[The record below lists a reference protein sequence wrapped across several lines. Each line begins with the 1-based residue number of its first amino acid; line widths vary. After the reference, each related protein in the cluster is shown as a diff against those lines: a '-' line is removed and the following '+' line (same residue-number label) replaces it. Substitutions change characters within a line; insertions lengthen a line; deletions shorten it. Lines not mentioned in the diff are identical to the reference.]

1 VAGGDPL
8 LQRPHLAGDRLHEP
22 LLTLGQG
29 RDDGIGQLE
38 GRAGVQP
45 SRLDPPQHGA
55 GLAQG
60 GLGGDR
66 RVHRAVHGDQIA
78 GAEEL
83 VQLHVVDVAAGAE
96 LGGVQDD
103 QEVVAGGP
111 DLGTALRSTPA
122 WTARGGSR
130 RPPSAPGRPPRRRR
144 GCPPDQPVVAGQQL
158 LQLPRPD
165 AAGCR
170 HRTPSER
177 PSRRPPPGSSAPG
190 AGLAPMP
197 TVPAQQPDRAPKG
210 CGGTGRERPASR
222 GNDQAKQTGQAA
234 DLALWS
240 PRRDSNPRPS
250 DYEATATR
258 KDRVGWVRQR
268 SLDKVLGK
276 LEQACARQNI
286 GHVIG
291 HGSQPA
297 VTIRTA
303 DPGKA
308 SRSTG

>member
-1 VAGGDPL
+1 MTK
-8 LQRPHLAGDRLHEP
+8 RW
-22 LLTLGQG
+22 
-29 RDDGIGQLE
+29 
-38 GRAGVQP
+38 
-45 SRLDPPQHGA
+45 SREA
-55 GLAQG
+55 
-60 GLGGDR
+60 R
-66 RVHRAVHGDQIA
+66 T
-78 GAEEL
+78 
-83 VQLHVVDVAAGAE
+83 
-96 LGGVQDD
+96 
-103 QEVVAGGP
+103 
-111 DLGTALRSTPA
+111 LGTALRSTPA

-250 DYEATATR
+250 DYEAKRVRPAGTGQCCSRCSRWWTRPCSVALNLGRTAGEMTAGMASLPR
-258 KDRVGWVRQR
+258 ARSSSQRRPFDRSQ
-268 SLDKVLGK
+268 KVSPHD
-276 LEQACARQNI
+276 ARNSGPVDRAAPPRTTKGGCYARAKRAKTGCVMWTNSK
-286 GHVIG
+286 GHV
-291 HGSQPA
+291 GSTTSWSA
-297 VTIRTA
+297 
-303 DPGKA
+303 A
-308 SRSTG
+308 SCCSPSLGCSTMARA